1 MDKAVVEQPH
11 TDKPVRHVLGL
22 SGGKDSAALALFMR
36 DRVPQ
41 MEYFFCDTGN
51 ELAETY
57 EYIERLEAF
66 LGKPVVRLNPE
77 RDFDHWLNI
86 FGGYLPSQRM
96 RWCTRMLKL
105 KPFEH
110 WVGDDPTFTYIAIRA
125 DEDRDGYISHKPN
138 ITAVYPF
145 KEHSIGKQEVYRILD
160 DYGLGLP
167 TYYRWRTRSG
177 CYFCFFQRKSEWVG
191 LKENHPDLF
200 ELAKRYEKIDEE
212 NGIRYTWSERESL
225 FELEHPERVAE
236 IKRKFAESMKAAQRR
251 APSEKLFEIFSETLN
266 EEDDEEPCLVCNL

>member
-1 MDKAVVEQPH
+1 MAEKPA

-41 MEYFFCDTGN
+41 MEYFFCDTGY

-66 LGKPVVRLNPE
+66 LGKPVARLNPE

-96 RWCTRMLKL
+96 RWCTRKLKL
-105 KPFEH
+105 KPFEDY
-110 WVGDDPTFTYIAIRA
+110 VGEDPTVSYIAIRA
-125 DEDRDGYISHKPN
+125 DEDRDGYVSTKPN

-145 KEHSIGKQEVYRILD
+145 KEHGMSKQDVFRILD
-160 DYGLGLP
+160 DHGLGLP
-167 TYYRWRTRSG
+167 SYYRWRTRSG

-191 LKENHPDLF
+191 LKENHPELF
-200 ELAKRYEKIDEE
+200 ELAKRYEKIDEDK
-212 NGIRYTWSERESL
+212 GIRYTWSQSESL
-225 FELEHPERVAE
+225 SELEQPERVAE
-236 IKRKFAESMKAAQRR
+236 IKRNQEEALRNARRR
-251 APSEKLFEIFSETLN
+251 APSEKLFQIFSEALN
-266 EEDDEEPCLVCNL
+266 EEDDTEPCMICNL

>member
-1 MDKAVVEQPH
+1 MDSAISKPCA
-11 TDKPVRHVLGL
+11 DKPVRHVLGV

-51 ELAETY
+51 ELRETY

-66 LGKPVVRLNPE
+66 LAKPVVRLNPE

-86 FGGYLPSQRM
+86 YGGYLPSQNM

-110 WVGDDPTFTYIAIRA
+110 YVGDDPTMTYIAIRA
-125 DEDRDGYISHKPN
+125 DEDRDGYISTKPN

-145 KEHSIGKQEVYRILD
+145 KEHGIVKQDVFRILD
-160 DYGLGLP
+160 DHGLGLP
-167 TYYRWRTRSG
+167 SYYRWRTRSG

-212 NGIRYTWSERESL
+212 RSIRYTWSKSESL
-225 FELEHPERVAE
+225 SELEQPDRVAE
-236 IKRKFAESMKAAQRR
+236 IKRKLQDSMKASQRH
-251 APSEKLFEIFSETLN
+251 APSEKLFQIFADTLD
-266 EEDDEEPCLVCNL
+266 EEDDTEPCLVCNL